1 MDTLGVSRMKQQPK
15 TSNTEIEKFNTIKNN
30 FTLRFLKCNKKKKLD
45 DLVGDVLE
53 KLTALAFNRLRY
65 KTKRW
70 KSRGIDLIAINQF
83 NPAKKLA
90 IECTN
95 WNMQSKTHPRYFS
108 GKMTNLTNYHNTG
121 YRPLWIMSYKVNFPN
136 LQSNVS
142 VTPIR
147 IIELQKQLLP
157 QSVNFNDYK
166 QLKSLIKNEL
176 KTI

>member
-1 MDTLGVSRMKQQPK
+1 MDTLGGSRMKQQPIA
-15 TSNTEIEKFNTIKNN
+15 SNTEIDKFNTIKNN
-30 FTLRFLKCNKKKKLD
+30 FTLMFLKCNKKKALD

-53 KLTALAFNRLRY
+53 KLTALALNRLRY
-65 KTKRW
+65 RTKRW
-70 KSRGIDLIAINQF
+70 KSRGIDLIATNQF

-95 WNMQSKTHPRYFS
+95 WNMQSKTHPNYFS
-108 GKMTNLTNYHNTG
+108 DKLTALTNYHNTG
-121 YRPLWIMSYKVNFPN
+121 YVPFWIMSYKANFPN

-142 VTPIR
+142 VNLIH

-157 QSVNFNDYK
+157 QKVIFNDYK

-176 KTI
+176 KII